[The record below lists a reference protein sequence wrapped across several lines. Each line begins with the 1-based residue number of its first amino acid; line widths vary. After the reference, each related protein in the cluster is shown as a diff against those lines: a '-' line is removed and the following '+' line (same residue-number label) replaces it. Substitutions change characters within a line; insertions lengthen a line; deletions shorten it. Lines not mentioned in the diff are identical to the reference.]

1 MSQTFHLCL
10 ATDTL
15 AADAQT
21 LGVTIEDLQS
31 IQVEVIVTL
40 AQTNQV
46 AQTANITQSA
56 QQPEWQLQ
64 LDYHITLPLKSLAAQ
79 LDWPTWQPTQVG
91 FADYL
96 WEQTCLECF
105 LAGGLITDRLINNS
119 VSIND
124 VNEIGIDGVDANKTS
139 AYIEVNASPDGR
151 YALYEFESYRN
162 PATLPPTPLLQTDG
176 QTRAFINWTASHCPA
191 SNDTASNDTA
201 NNDTANNGIANN
213 GTANAEQNSLSA
225 QIEPA
230 IDSLIPNT
238 STANSYLYQ
247 RSFTLPLSQLSNAK
261 AVINDTGIE
270 YIHPCVILSFATT
283 FGTRLGTTALY
294 FAPTHASPPDF
305 HNLQYWSIFDKQAA
319 LAR

>member
-1 MSQTFHLCL
+1 MSQTFHLYL

-31 IQVEVIVTL
+31 IQVEVIVTI
-40 AQTNQV
+40 AQTNQI
-46 AQTANITQSA
+46 AQTTNITQSA
-56 QQPEWQLQ
+56 QQPEWYLQ
-64 LDYHITLPLKSLAAQ
+64 LDYRITLPLKSLAAQ

-119 VSIND
+119 ASIND
-124 VNEIGIDGVDANKTS
+124 INEIGIDGVDANKTS

-162 PATLPPTPLLQTDG
+162 PATLPPTPLLQPDG

-191 SNDTASNDTA
+191 SNGTASNGTA
-201 NNDTANNGIANN
+201 SNGIANN

-225 QIEPA
+225 HIEPA
-230 IDSLIPNT
+230 IDSLTPNT
-238 STANSYLYQ
+238 STANPYLYE
-247 RSFTLPLSQLSNAK
+247 RSFAVPLSQLSNAK
-261 AVINDTGIE
+261 AFIDDTAIE

-283 FGTRLGTTALY
+283 FGTRFGTTALY

>member
-40 AQTNQV
+40 AQTNQI
-46 AQTANITQSA
+46 AQTAQITRSA
-56 QQPEWQLQ
+56 QQPEWYLQ
-64 LDYHITLPLKSLAAQ
+64 LDYHITLPLKLLAAQ

-105 LAGGLITDRLINNS
+105 LAGGLIKDRLIDNS

-151 YALYEFESYRN
+151 YALYEFTSYRN
-162 PATLPPTPLLQTDG
+162 PATLPPTPLLQADG
-176 QTRAFINWTASHCPA
+176 QTRTFINWTASHCPL
-191 SNDTASNDTA
+191 SNSAGS
-201 NNDTANNGIANN
+201 NGIANN
-213 GTANAEQNSLSA
+213 GTDNAEQNSLSA

-230 IDSLIPNT
+230 IDSLTPNT
-238 STANSYLYQ
+238 STANSYLYE
-247 RSFTLPLSQLSNAK
+247 RRFTVPLRQLSNAK
-261 AVINDTGIE
+261 AFINDIGIE

-283 FGTRLGTTALY
+283 VSTGLGTTALY
-294 FAPTHASPPDF
+294 FAPKHASPPDF
-305 HNLQYWSIFDKQAA
+305 HNLQYWSVFDKQAA

>member
-21 LGVTIEDLQS
+21 LGVTIEELQS
-31 IQVEVIVTL
+31 IEVEVIVTL
-40 AQTNQV
+40 AQTNQI
-46 AQTANITQSA
+46 AQTANITRST
-56 QQPEWQLQ
+56 QQPEWYLQ

-124 VNEIGIDGVDANKTS
+124 VNKIGIDGVDANKTS

-151 YALYEFESYRN
+151 YALYEFTSYRN

-176 QTRAFINWTASHCPA
+176 QTRAFINWTANHCPV
-191 SNDTASNDTA
+191 SNSAGSNGIA
-201 NNDTANNGIANN
+201 NNDTANA
-213 GTANAEQNSLSA
+213 AQNSLSA

-230 IDSLIPNT
+230 IDSLTPNT

-247 RSFTLPLSQLSNAK
+247 RSFAVPLSPLSNAK
-261 AVINDTGIE
+261 AFIDDTGIE

-283 FGTRLGTTALY
+283 FGTRFGATALY

-305 HNLQYWSIFDKQAA
+305 HNLQYWSVFDKQAA

>member
-21 LGVTIEDLQS
+21 LGVTIEELQS
-31 IQVEVIVTL
+31 IEVEVIVTL
-40 AQTNQV
+40 AQTNQI
-46 AQTANITQSA
+46 AQTANITRST
-56 QQPEWQLQ
+56 QQPEWYLQ

-124 VNEIGIDGVDANKTS
+124 VNKIGIDGVDANKTS

-176 QTRAFINWTASHCPA
+176 QTRAFINWTANHCPV
-191 SNDTASNDTA
+191 SNSAGSNGIA
-201 NNDTANNGIANN
+201 NNDTANA
-213 GTANAEQNSLSA
+213 AQNSLSA

-230 IDSLIPNT
+230 IDSLTPNT

-247 RSFTLPLSQLSNAK
+247 RSFAVPLSPLSNAK
-261 AVINDTGIE
+261 AFIDDTGIE

-283 FGTRLGTTALY
+283 FGTRFGATALY

-305 HNLQYWSIFDKQAA
+305 HNLQYWSVFDKQAA

>member
-40 AQTNQV
+40 AQTNQI
-46 AQTANITQSA
+46 AQTAQITRST
-56 QQPEWQLQ
+56 QQPKWYLQ

-124 VNEIGIDGVDANKTS
+124 VNEIGIDGADANKTS

-151 YALYEFESYRN
+151 YALYEFTSYRN
-162 PATLPPTPLLQTDG
+162 PATLPPTPLLQPDG

-191 SNDTASNDTA
+191 SNDTA
-201 NNDTANNGIANN
+201 NNDTAN
-213 GTANAEQNSLSA
+213 AEKNSLSA

-230 IDSLIPNT
+230 IDSLTPNT

-247 RSFTLPLSQLSNAK
+247 RSFTVPLSQLSNAK
-261 AVINDTGIE
+261 AFIDDTGIE

-283 FGTRLGTTALY
+283 VSTRLGTTALY
-294 FAPTHASPPDF
+294 FAPKHASPPDF

>member
-40 AQTNQV
+40 AQTNQI
-46 AQTANITQSA
+46 AQTAQITRST
-56 QQPEWQLQ
+56 QQPEWYLQ

-105 LAGGLITDRLINNS
+105 LAGGLINSRLINNS
-119 VSIND
+119 ASIND
-124 VNEIGIDGVDANKTS
+124 VNEIGIDGADANKTS

-162 PATLPPTPLLQTDG
+162 PATLPPTPLLQPDG
-176 QTRAFINWTASHCPA
+176 QTRAFINWTANHCPV
-191 SNDTASNDTA
+191 S
-201 NNDTANNGIANN
+201 NGIANN
-213 GTANAEQNSLSA
+213 DTANAEQNSLSA

-230 IDSLIPNT
+230 IDSLTPNT
-238 STANSYLYQ
+238 STANSYLYE
-247 RSFTLPLSQLSNAK
+247 RSFAVPLSQLSNAK
-261 AVINDTGIE
+261 AFIDDMGIE

-283 FGTRLGTTALY
+283 FGRRLGTTALY
-294 FAPTHASPPDF
+294 FAPKHASPPDF
-305 HNLQYWSIFDKQAA
+305 HNLQYWSVFDKQAA

>member
-21 LGVTIEDLQS
+21 LGVTMEDLQS

-40 AQTNQV
+40 AQTNQI
-46 AQTANITQSA
+46 AQTAQITQSA
-56 QQPEWQLQ
+56 QQPEWYLQ

-79 LDWPTWQPTQVG
+79 LDWPKWQPTQVG

-105 LAGGLITDRLINNS
+105 LAGGLINSRLINNS
-119 VSIND
+119 ASIND
-124 VNEIGIDGVDANKTS
+124 VNEIGIDGADANKTN
-139 AYIEVNASPDGR
+139 AYIEINASPDGR

-162 PATLPPTPLLQTDG
+162 PATLPPTPLLQPDG
-176 QTRAFINWTASHCPA
+176 QTRAFINWTASHCPL
-191 SNDTASNDTA
+191 SNSTASDGI
-201 NNDTANNGIANN
+201 ANNGIANN
-213 GTANAEQNSLSA
+213 DTANAEKNSLSA

-230 IDSLIPNT
+230 IDSLTPNT

-247 RSFTLPLSQLSNAK
+247 RSFTVPLSQLSNAK
-261 AVINDTGIE
+261 AFIDDTGIE

-283 FGTRLGTTALY
+283 VSTRLGTTALY
-294 FAPTHASPPDF
+294 FAPIHASPPDF

>member
-1 MSQTFHLCL
+1 MSQTFYLCL

-40 AQTNQV
+40 AQTNQI
-46 AQTANITQSA
+46 AQTAQITRSA

-105 LAGGLITDRLINNS
+105 LAGGLITDRLIDNS

-124 VNEIGIDGVDANKTS
+124 ANEIGIDGVDANKTS

-151 YALYEFESYRN
+151 YALYEFTSYRN
-162 PATLPPTPLLQTDG
+162 PATLPPTPLLQPDG
-176 QTRAFINWTASHCPA
+176 QTRAFINWTARHCPLSNSAA
-191 SNDTASNDTA
+191 SNGVT
-201 NNDTANNGIANN
+201 NNGIANN
-213 GTANAEQNSLSA
+213 DTANAEQNSLSA

-230 IDSLIPNT
+230 IDSLTPNT

-247 RSFTLPLSQLSNAK
+247 RRLTVPLSQLSNAK
-261 AVINDTGIE
+261 AFIDDIGIE

-283 FGTRLGTTALY
+283 VSTRLGTTALY
-294 FAPTHASPPDF
+294 FAPKHASPPDF
-305 HNLQYWSIFDKQAA
+305 HNLQYWSVFDKQAA

>member
-21 LGVTIEDLQS
+21 LGVTMEDLQS

-40 AQTNQV
+40 AQTNQI
-46 AQTANITQSA
+46 AQTAQITQSA
-56 QQPEWQLQ
+56 QQPEWYLQ

-105 LAGGLITDRLINNS
+105 LAGGLINSRLINNS
-119 VSIND
+119 ASIND
-124 VNEIGIDGVDANKTS
+124 INEIGIDGVDANKTS

-151 YALYEFESYRN
+151 YALYEFTSYRN
-162 PATLPPTPLLQTDG
+162 PATLPPTPLLQPDG
-176 QTRAFINWTASHCPA
+176 QTRAFINWTASHCPLSNSAA
-191 SNDTASNDTA
+191 S
-201 NNDTANNGIANN
+201 NGIANN
-213 GTANAEQNSLSA
+213 DIANNDTANAEQNSLSA

-230 IDSLIPNT
+230 IDSLTPNT
-238 STANSYLYQ
+238 STANSYVYQ
-247 RSFTLPLSQLSNAK
+247 RSFTVPLSQLSNAK
-261 AVINDTGIE
+261 AFIDDTGIE

-283 FGTRLGTTALY
+283 VSTRLGTTALY
-294 FAPTHASPPDF
+294 FAPKHASPPDF

>member
-40 AQTNQV
+40 AQTNQI
-46 AQTANITQSA
+46 AQTAQITRSTQQS
-56 QQPEWQLQ
+56 EWYLQ
-64 LDYHITLPLKSLAAQ
+64 LDYRITLPLKSLAAQ

-124 VNEIGIDGVDANKTS
+124 VNEIGIDGAGANKTS

-151 YALYEFESYRN
+151 YALYEFTSYRN
-162 PATLPPTPLLQTDG
+162 PATLPPTPLLQPDG
-176 QTRAFINWTASHCPA
+176 QTRAFINWTANHCPL
-191 SNDTASNDTA
+191 SNSAGS
-201 NNDTANNGIANN
+201 NDTANNGIANN
-213 GTANAEQNSLSA
+213 GTANAEKNSLSA

-230 IDSLIPNT
+230 IDSLTPNT

-247 RSFTLPLSQLSNAK
+247 RSFAVPLSQLSNEK
-261 AVINDTGIE
+261 AFIDDTAIE

-283 FGTRLGTTALY
+283 FGTRFGTTALY

>member
-31 IQVEVIVTL
+31 IQVEVIATL
-40 AQTNQV
+40 AQTNQI
-46 AQTANITQSA
+46 AQTAQITRSA
-56 QQPEWQLQ
+56 QQPEWYLQ

-96 WEQTCLECF
+96 WEQTCFECF

-119 VSIND
+119 ASMND
-124 VNEIGIDGVDANKTS
+124 VNEIGIDGADANKTS
-139 AYIEVNASPDGR
+139 AYIEVNAGPDGR

-162 PATLPPTPLLQTDG
+162 PATLPPMPLLQTDG
-176 QTRAFINWTASHCPA
+176 QTRAFINWTANHCPL
-191 SNDTASNDTA
+191 S
-201 NNDTANNGIANN
+201 NGIANN

-230 IDSLIPNT
+230 IDSLTPNT
-238 STANSYLYQ
+238 STANPYLYE
-247 RSFTLPLSQLSNAK
+247 RSFAVPLSQLSNAK
-261 AVINDTGIE
+261 AFINDIGIE

>member
-1 MSQTFHLCL
+1 
-10 ATDTL
+10 
-15 AADAQT
+15 
-21 LGVTIEDLQS
+21 
-31 IQVEVIVTL
+31 
-40 AQTNQV
+40 
-46 AQTANITQSA
+46 
-56 QQPEWQLQ
+56 
-64 LDYHITLPLKSLAAQ
+64 LKSLAAQ

-105 LAGGLITDRLINNS
+105 LAGGLINSRLINNS
-119 VSIND
+119 ASIND
-124 VNEIGIDGVDANKTS
+124 INEIGIDGVDANKTS

-162 PATLPPTPLLQTDG
+162 PATLPPTPLLQSDG
-176 QTRAFINWTASHCPA
+176 QTRAFINWTASHCPVSNGAA
-191 SNDTASNDTA
+191 SNGI
-201 NNDTANNGIANN
+201 ANNGIANN
-213 GTANAEQNSLSA
+213 DTANAEQNSLSA

-230 IDSLIPNT
+230 IDSLTPNT

-261 AVINDTGIE
+261 AFIDDTGIE

-294 FAPTHASPPDF
+294 FAPKHASPPDF

>member
-21 LGVTIEDLQS
+21 LGVTIEDLES

-40 AQTNQV
+40 AQTNQI
-46 AQTANITQSA
+46 ARST
-56 QQPEWQLQ
+56 QQPEWYLQ

-105 LAGGLITDRLINNS
+105 LAGGLITDRLIDNS

-124 VNEIGIDGVDANKTS
+124 ANEIGIDGVDANKTN

-151 YALYEFESYRN
+151 YALYEFTSYRN
-162 PATLPPTPLLQTDG
+162 PATLPPTPLLQADG

-191 SNDTASNDTA
+191 S
-201 NNDTANNGIANN
+201 NGIANN

-230 IDSLIPNT
+230 IDSLTSNT
-238 STANSYLYQ
+238 STANPYLYE
-247 RSFTLPLSQLSNAK
+247 RSFAVPLSPLSNAK
-261 AVINDTGIE
+261 VFINDTGIE

-283 FGTRLGTTALY
+283 FGTRFGTTALY

-305 HNLQYWSIFDKQAA
+305 HNLQYWSVFDKQAA

>member
-1 MSQTFHLCL
+1 MSQTFYLCL

-31 IQVEVIVTL
+31 IQVEVIVTI
-40 AQTNQV
+40 AQTNQI
-46 AQTANITQSA
+46 AQTTNITQSA
-56 QQPEWQLQ
+56 QQPEWYLQ

-119 VSIND
+119 ASIND
-124 VNEIGIDGVDANKTS
+124 INEIGIDGVDANKTS

-151 YALYEFESYRN
+151 YALYEFTSYRN
-162 PATLPPTPLLQTDG
+162 PATLPPTPLLQPDG

-191 SNDTASNDTA
+191 SNGI
-201 NNDTANNGIANN
+201 ANNGIANN
-213 GTANAEQNSLSA
+213 DIANAEKNSLSA

-230 IDSLIPNT
+230 IDSLTPNT

-247 RSFTLPLSQLSNAK
+247 RSFTVPLSQLSNAK
-261 AVINDTGIE
+261 AFIDDTGIE

>member
-31 IQVEVIVTL
+31 IEVKVIVTL
-40 AQTNQV
+40 AQTNQI
-46 AQTANITQSA
+46 AQTAQITRSA

-64 LDYHITLPLKSLAAQ
+64 LDYRITLPLKSLAAQ
-79 LDWPTWQPTQVG
+79 LDWPTWQPTRVG

-105 LAGGLITDRLINNS
+105 LAGGLITDRLINSS

-124 VNEIGIDGVDANKTS
+124 VNEIGIDGADANKTN
-139 AYIEVNASPDGR
+139 AYIEINASPDGR

-162 PATLPPTPLLQTDG
+162 PATLPPTPLLQADG

-191 SNDTASNDTA
+191 SNGTAS
-201 NNDTANNGIANN
+201 NGIANN
-213 GTANAEQNSLSA
+213 DTANAEQNSLSA

-230 IDSLIPNT
+230 IDSLTPNT

-247 RSFTLPLSQLSNAK
+247 RSFTVPLSQLSNAK
-261 AVINDTGIE
+261 AFIDDTGIE

-283 FGTRLGTTALY
+283 VSTRLGTTALY

-319 LAR
+319 LAK

>member
-40 AQTNQV
+40 AQTNQI
-46 AQTANITQSA
+46 AQTANITRST
-56 QQPEWQLQ
+56 QQPEWYLQ

-105 LAGGLITDRLINNS
+105 LAGGLITDRLIDNS

-124 VNEIGIDGVDANKTS
+124 ANEIGIDGVDANKTS

-151 YALYEFESYRN
+151 YALYEFTSYRN
-162 PATLPPTPLLQTDG
+162 PATLPPTPLLQPDG
-176 QTRAFINWTASHCPA
+176 QTRAFINWTASHCPL
-191 SNDTASNDTA
+191 SNGAGS
-201 NNDTANNGIANN
+201 NGIANN

-230 IDSLIPNT
+230 IDSLTSNT
-238 STANSYLYQ
+238 STANPYLYE
-247 RSFTLPLSQLSNAK
+247 RSFAVPLSPLSNAK
-261 AVINDTGIE
+261 AFIDDTGIE

-283 FGTRLGTTALY
+283 FGTRFGTTALY

-305 HNLQYWSIFDKQAA
+305 HNLQYWSVFDKQAA

>member
-40 AQTNQV
+40 AQTNQI

-64 LDYHITLPLKSLAAQ
+64 LDYHITLPRKSLAAQ

-124 VNEIGIDGVDANKTS
+124 VNEIGIDGADANKTS

-151 YALYEFESYRN
+151 YALYEFTSYRN

-176 QTRAFINWTASHCPA
+176 QTRAFINWTGSHCHL
-191 SNDTASNDTA
+191 SNSAGSNGIA
-201 NNDTANNGIANN
+201 NNDIANN

-230 IDSLIPNT
+230 IDSLPPNNI
-238 STANSYLYQ
+238 TANSYVYQ
-247 RSFTLPLSQLSNAK
+247 RSFTVPLSQLSNAK

-294 FAPTHASPPDF
+294 FAPKHASPPDF

>member
-10 ATDTL
+10 TTDTL

-40 AQTNQV
+40 AQTNQI
-46 AQTANITQSA
+46 ARSA
-56 QQPEWQLQ
+56 QQPEWYLQ

-105 LAGGLITDRLINNS
+105 LAGGLINSRLINNS
-119 VSIND
+119 ASIND

-151 YALYEFESYRN
+151 YALYEFTSYRN
-162 PATLPPTPLLQTDG
+162 PATLPPTPLLQADG
-176 QTRAFINWTASHCPA
+176 QTRAFINWTGSHCPL
-191 SNDTASNDTA
+191 SNSTASD
-201 NNDTANNGIANN
+201 GIANN
-213 GTANAEQNSLSA
+213 DTANAEQNSLSA

-230 IDSLIPNT
+230 IDSLTPNT

-247 RSFTLPLSQLSNAK
+247 RSFTVPLSQLSNAK
-261 AVINDTGIE
+261 AFIDDTGIE

-283 FGTRLGTTALY
+283 VSTRLGTTALY

>member
-40 AQTNQV
+40 AQTNQI
-46 AQTANITQSA
+46 AQTAQITRSA
-56 QQPEWQLQ
+56 QQPEWRLQ
-64 LDYHITLPLKSLAAQ
+64 LDYHITLPLKLLAAQ

-124 VNEIGIDGVDANKTS
+124 VNKIGIDGVDANKTS

-176 QTRAFINWTASHCPA
+176 QTRAFINWTANHCPV
-191 SNDTASNDTA
+191 SNSAGSNGIA
-201 NNDTANNGIANN
+201 NNDTANA
-213 GTANAEQNSLSA
+213 AQNSLSA

-230 IDSLIPNT
+230 IDSLTPNT

-247 RSFTLPLSQLSNAK
+247 RSFAVPLSPLSNAK
-261 AVINDTGIE
+261 AFIDDTGIE

-283 FGTRLGTTALY
+283 FGTRFGATALY

-305 HNLQYWSIFDKQAA
+305 HNLQYWSVFDKQAA

>member
-21 LGVTIEDLQS
+21 LGVTMEDLQS

-40 AQTNQV
+40 AQTNQI
-46 AQTANITQSA
+46 AQTAQITRST
-56 QQPEWQLQ
+56 QQPEWYLQ

-124 VNEIGIDGVDANKTS
+124 VNEIGIDGADANKTS

-151 YALYEFESYRN
+151 YALYEFTSYRN
-162 PATLPPTPLLQTDG
+162 PATLPPTPLLQPDR

-191 SNDTASNDTA
+191 SNDTV
-201 NNDTANNGIANN
+201 NNGIANN
-213 GTANAEQNSLSA
+213 GTADAEQNSLSA
-225 QIEPA
+225 QIESA
-230 IDSLIPNT
+230 IDSLTPNT

-247 RSFTLPLSQLSNAK
+247 RSFAVPLSQLSNAK
-261 AVINDTGIE
+261 AFIDDTAIE

-305 HNLQYWSIFDKQAA
+305 HNLQYWSVFDKQAA

>member
-1 MSQTFHLCL
+1 MSQTFHLYL

-31 IQVEVIVTL
+31 IQVEVIVTI
-40 AQTNQV
+40 AQTNQI
-46 AQTANITQSA
+46 AQTTNITQSA
-56 QQPEWQLQ
+56 QQPEWYLQ

-105 LAGGLITDRLINNS
+105 LAGGLINSRLINNS
-119 VSIND
+119 ASIND
-124 VNEIGIDGVDANKTS
+124 INEIGIDGVDANKTS

-162 PATLPPTPLLQTDG
+162 PATLPPTPLLQPDG

-191 SNDTASNDTA
+191 SNGI
-201 NNDTANNGIANN
+201 ANNGIANN
-213 GTANAEQNSLSA
+213 GNANAEQNSLSA

-230 IDSLIPNT
+230 IDSLTPNT

-247 RSFTLPLSQLSNAK
+247 RSFTVPLNQLSNAK
-261 AVINDTGIE
+261 AFIDDTGIE

-283 FGTRLGTTALY
+283 VSTRLGTTALY

>member
-1 MSQTFHLCL
+1 MSQTFYLCL

-40 AQTNQV
+40 AQTNQI
-46 AQTANITQSA
+46 AQTAQITRSA

-105 LAGGLITDRLINNS
+105 LAGGLITDRLIDNS

-124 VNEIGIDGVDANKTS
+124 ANEIGIDGVDANKTS

-151 YALYEFESYRN
+151 YALYEFTSYRN

-191 SNDTASNDTA
+191 SNGAGSNGI
-201 NNDTANNGIANN
+201 ANNGIANN
-213 GTANAEQNSLSA
+213 DIANAEQNSLSA

-230 IDSLIPNT
+230 IDSLTPNT

-247 RSFTLPLSQLSNAK
+247 RRLTVPLSQLSNAK
-261 AVINDTGIE
+261 AFIDDIGIE

-283 FGTRLGTTALY
+283 VSTRLGTTALY
-294 FAPTHASPPDF
+294 FAPKHASPPDF
-305 HNLQYWSIFDKQAA
+305 HNLQYWSVFDKQAA

>member
-40 AQTNQV
+40 AQTNQI
-46 AQTANITQSA
+46 AQTAQITRST
-56 QQPEWQLQ
+56 QQPEWYLQ
-64 LDYHITLPLKSLAAQ
+64 LDYRITLPLKSLAAQ

-119 VSIND
+119 ASIND

-151 YALYEFESYRN
+151 YALYEFTSYRN
-162 PATLPPTPLLQTDG
+162 PATLPPTPLLQPDG
-176 QTRAFINWTASHCPA
+176 QTRAFINWTASHCPV
-191 SNDTASNDTA
+191 S
-201 NNDTANNGIANN
+201 NGIANN

-230 IDSLIPNT
+230 IDSLTPNT

-247 RSFTLPLSQLSNAK
+247 RSFAVPLSQLSNAK
-261 AVINDTGIE
+261 AFINDIGIE

-283 FGTRLGTTALY
+283 FGTRLGTTAVY
-294 FAPTHASPPDF
+294 FAPKHASPPDF
-305 HNLQYWSIFDKQAA
+305 HNLQYWSVFDKQAA

>member
-40 AQTNQV
+40 AQTNQI
-46 AQTANITQSA
+46 AQTAQITRSTQQS
-56 QQPEWQLQ
+56 EWYLQ
-64 LDYHITLPLKSLAAQ
+64 LDYRITLPLKSLAAQ

-124 VNEIGIDGVDANKTS
+124 VNKIGIDGVDANKTS

-151 YALYEFESYRN
+151 YALYEFTSYRN
-162 PATLPPTPLLQTDG
+162 PATLPPTPLLQPDG

-191 SNDTASNDTA
+191 SNGAGSNGI
-201 NNDTANNGIANN
+201 ANNGIANN
-213 GTANAEQNSLSA
+213 DIANAEQNSLSA

-230 IDSLIPNT
+230 IDSLTPNT

-247 RSFTLPLSQLSNAK
+247 RSFAVPLSQLSNAK
-261 AVINDTGIE
+261 AFINDMGIE

-283 FGTRLGTTALY
+283 VSRRLGTTALY
-294 FAPTHASPPDF
+294 FAPKHASPPDF
-305 HNLQYWSIFDKQAA
+305 HNLQYWSVFDKQAA

>member
-21 LGVTIEDLQS
+21 LGVTMEGLQS

-46 AQTANITQSA
+46 AQTAQITRST
-56 QQPEWQLQ
+56 QQPEWYLQ

-124 VNEIGIDGVDANKTS
+124 VNEIGIDGADANKTS

-151 YALYEFESYRN
+151 YALYEFTSYRN
-162 PATLPPTPLLQTDG
+162 PATLPPTPLLQADE
-176 QTRAFINWTASHCPA
+176 QTRAFINWTGSHCPV
-191 SNDTASNDTA
+191 SNG
-201 NNDTANNGIANN
+201 TANNGIANN
-213 GTANAEQNSLSA
+213 GNANAEQNSLSA

-230 IDSLIPNT
+230 IDSLTPNT

-247 RSFTLPLSQLSNAK
+247 RSFTVPLSQLSNAK
-261 AVINDTGIE
+261 AFIDDMGIE

-283 FGTRLGTTALY
+283 FGRRLGTTALY
-294 FAPTHASPPDF
+294 FAPKHASPPDF

>member
-31 IQVEVIVTL
+31 IEVEVIVTL

-46 AQTANITQSA
+46 AQTARITRST
-56 QQPEWQLQ
+56 QQPEWRLQ
-64 LDYHITLPLKSLAAQ
+64 LDYRITLPLKSLAAQ

-119 VSIND
+119 ASIND

-139 AYIEVNASPDGR
+139 AYIEVNANPDGR

-162 PATLPPTPLLQTDG
+162 PATLPPTPLLQPDG
-176 QTRAFINWTASHCPA
+176 QTRAFINWTASHCPV
-191 SNDTASNDTA
+191 SNSAGS
-201 NNDTANNGIANN
+201 NGIANN
-213 GTANAEQNSLSA
+213 GTANAEQNSLST

-230 IDSLIPNT
+230 IDSLTPNT

-247 RSFTLPLSQLSNAK
+247 RSFTMPLSQLSNAK
-261 AVINDTGIE
+261 AFIDDTGIE
-270 YIHPCVILSFATT
+270 YIHPCVILSFATR
-283 FGTRLGTTALY
+283 FGTTALY
-294 FAPTHASPPDF
+294 FAPKHASPPDF

>member
-40 AQTNQV
+40 AQTNQI

-64 LDYHITLPLKSLAAQ
+64 LDYRITLPLKSLAAQ

-124 VNEIGIDGVDANKTS
+124 VNKIGIDGVDANKTS

-151 YALYEFESYRN
+151 YALYEFTSYRN

-191 SNDTASNDTA
+191 SNGAGSNGIA
-201 NNDTANNGIANN
+201 NNDTANA
-213 GTANAEQNSLSA
+213 AQNSLSA

-230 IDSLIPNT
+230 IDSLTPNT

-261 AVINDTGIE
+261 AFIDDTGIE

-283 FGTRLGTTALY
+283 FGRRLGTTALY
-294 FAPTHASPPDF
+294 FAPKHASPPDF

>member
-40 AQTNQV
+40 AQTNQI
-46 AQTANITQSA
+46 AQTAQITHTSQITQSA
-56 QQPEWQLQ
+56 QQPEWYLQ
-64 LDYHITLPLKSLAAQ
+64 LDYYITLPLKSLAAQ

-105 LAGGLITDRLINNS
+105 LAGGLINSRLINNS
-119 VSIND
+119 ASIND
-124 VNEIGIDGVDANKTS
+124 INEIGIDGADANKTS

-151 YALYEFESYRN
+151 YALYEFTSYRN
-162 PATLPPTPLLQTDG
+162 PATLPPTPLLQPDG
-176 QTRAFINWTASHCPA
+176 QTRAFINWTASHCPLSNSA
-191 SNDTASNDTA
+191 GSNDIA
-201 NNDTANNGIANN
+201 NNDTAN
-213 GTANAEQNSLSA
+213 AEKNSLSA

-230 IDSLIPNT
+230 IDSLTPNT

-247 RSFTLPLSQLSNAK
+247 RSFAVPLSQLSNAK
-261 AVINDTGIE
+261 AFIDDTAIE

-283 FGTRLGTTALY
+283 VSTRLGTTALY
-294 FAPTHASPPDF
+294 FAPKHASPPDF

>member
-21 LGVTIEDLQS
+21 LGVTIEELQS
-31 IQVEVIVTL
+31 IEVEVIVTL
-40 AQTNQV
+40 AQTNQI
-46 AQTANITQSA
+46 AQTANITRST
-56 QQPEWQLQ
+56 QQPEWYLQ

-124 VNEIGIDGVDANKTS
+124 VNKIGIDGVDANKTS

-176 QTRAFINWTASHCPA
+176 QTRAFINWTANHCPV
-191 SNDTASNDTA
+191 SNSAGSNGIA
-201 NNDTANNGIANN
+201 NNDTANA
-213 GTANAEQNSLSA
+213 AQNSLSA

-230 IDSLIPNT
+230 IDSLTPNT

-247 RSFTLPLSQLSNAK
+247 RSFAVPLSQLSNAK
-261 AVINDTGIE
+261 AFIDDTGIE

-283 FGTRLGTTALY
+283 FGTRFGATALY

-305 HNLQYWSIFDKQAA
+305 HNLQYWSVFDKQAA

>member
-40 AQTNQV
+40 AQTNQI
-46 AQTANITQSA
+46 AQTAQITQST
-56 QQPEWQLQ
+56 QQPEWYLQ

-124 VNEIGIDGVDANKTS
+124 VNEIGIDGADANKTS

-151 YALYEFESYRN
+151 YALYEFTSYRN
-162 PATLPPTPLLQTDG
+162 PATLPPTPLLQPDG

-191 SNDTASNDTA
+191 SNGTA
-201 NNDTANNGIANN
+201 NNGAGSNGIANN

-230 IDSLIPNT
+230 IDSLTPNT

-261 AVINDTGIE
+261 AFIDDTAIE

-294 FAPTHASPPDF
+294 FAPKHASPPDF

>member
-40 AQTNQV
+40 AQTNQI
-46 AQTANITQSA
+46 AQTAQITRST
-56 QQPEWQLQ
+56 QQPKWYLQ

-124 VNEIGIDGVDANKTS
+124 VNEIGIDGADANKTS

-151 YALYEFESYRN
+151 YALYEFTSYRN
-162 PATLPPTPLLQTDG
+162 PATLPPTPLLQPDG
-176 QTRAFINWTASHCPA
+176 QTRAFINWTASHCPLSNSA
-191 SNDTASNDTA
+191 GSND
-201 NNDTANNGIANN
+201 
-213 GTANAEQNSLSA
+213 TANAEQNSLSA

-230 IDSLIPNT
+230 IDSLPPNT
-238 STANSYLYQ
+238 STANSYLYE
-247 RSFTLPLSQLSNAK
+247 RSFAVPLSQLSNAK
-261 AVINDTGIE
+261 AFIDDTAIE

-283 FGTRLGTTALY
+283 VSTRIGTTALY
-294 FAPTHASPPDF
+294 FAPKHASPPDF

>member
-21 LGVTIEDLQS
+21 LGVTIEELQS
-31 IQVEVIVTL
+31 IEVEVIVTL
-40 AQTNQV
+40 AQTNQI
-46 AQTANITQSA
+46 AQTANITRST
-56 QQPEWQLQ
+56 QQPEWCLQ

-124 VNEIGIDGVDANKTS
+124 VNKIGIDGVDANKTS

-176 QTRAFINWTASHCPA
+176 QTRAFINWTANHCPV
-191 SNDTASNDTA
+191 SNSAGSNGIA
-201 NNDTANNGIANN
+201 NNDTANA
-213 GTANAEQNSLSA
+213 AQNSLSA

-230 IDSLIPNT
+230 IDSLTPNT

-247 RSFTLPLSQLSNAK
+247 RSFAVPLSPLSNAK
-261 AVINDTGIE
+261 AFIDDTGIE

-283 FGTRLGTTALY
+283 FGTRFGATALY

-305 HNLQYWSIFDKQAA
+305 HNLQYWSVFDKQAA

>member
-31 IQVEVIVTL
+31 IEVEVIVTL
-40 AQTNQV
+40 AQTNQI
-46 AQTANITQSA
+46 AQTAQITRST
-56 QQPEWQLQ
+56 QQPEWYLQ

-124 VNEIGIDGVDANKTS
+124 INEIGIDGVDANKTS

-151 YALYEFESYRN
+151 YALYEFTSYRN
-162 PATLPPTPLLQTDG
+162 PATLPPTPLLQPDG
-176 QTRAFINWTASHCPA
+176 QTRAFINWTASHCPL
-191 SNDTASNDTA
+191 SNSAGSNGIA
-201 NNDTANNGIANN
+201 NNDTAN
-213 GTANAEQNSLSA
+213 AEKNSLSA

-230 IDSLIPNT
+230 IDSLTPNT

-247 RSFTLPLSQLSNAK
+247 RSFTVPLSQLSNAK

-283 FGTRLGTTALY
+283 FGTRFGTTALY

-305 HNLQYWSIFDKQAA
+305 HNLQYWSVFDKQAA

>member
-40 AQTNQV
+40 AQTNQI
-46 AQTANITQSA
+46 AQTAQITRSTQQS
-56 QQPEWQLQ
+56 EWYLQ
-64 LDYHITLPLKSLAAQ
+64 LDYRITLPLKSLAAQ

-124 VNEIGIDGVDANKTS
+124 VNEIGIDGADANKTS

-151 YALYEFESYRN
+151 YALYEFTSYRN
-162 PATLPPTPLLQTDG
+162 PATLPPTPLLQPDG

-191 SNDTASNDTA
+191 S
-201 NNDTANNGIANN
+201 NGIANN

-230 IDSLIPNT
+230 IDSLTPNT
-238 STANSYLYQ
+238 STANSYLYK
-247 RSFTLPLSQLSNAK
+247 RSFTVPLSQLSNAK
-261 AVINDTGIE
+261 AFIDDTAIE

-294 FAPTHASPPDF
+294 FAPKHASPPDF